1 MEKKKSILFV
11 MAGMNRGGAE
21 RSLINLLEMTDRER
35 YDIDLLV
42 FDTSGKLMAQI
53 PKGVRVLQPDRR
65 LICISTSSK
74 KEMVENFS
82 AKAVA
87 FRLAYNFAKNKEK
100 IPYIQSQEKWKSVYQ
115 PVLKP
120 LHREYD
126 IAVAYMHSLP
136 SYYVIDKVNAKRK
149 ILWVHNDYSRLV
161 EGMNFDRP
169 YFEKADQVVTISE
182 QCVRELEKAFPDLT
196 DKFTCLYNLNPENKI
211 REKALAF
218 YPEEYRDCKGL
229 KLISIGRLNYQKGF
243 DYAVDAAKILK
254 DKNVDFSWFIIGSGE
269 LRQPLEDQIRSL
281 GMEKEVYLLGER
293 ENPYPYIQN
302 ADIVVQTSRFEGKS
316 IVLDEAKI
324 LYKPII
330 TTDYVSVRDQIED
343 GKSGMIVS
351 LHAQAI
357 ADAIAKLYQNAQL
370 CEELSGYLKT
380 IPDVTAIVLQKY
392 DSCFWGCKFEVKKKA
407 TIGVEKYEDFGNN
420 I

>member
-1 MEKKKSILFV
+1 MGEYIVVEQKKSILFV

-21 RSLINLLEMTDRER
+21 RSLINLLEMMDRER
-35 YDIDLLV
+35 YDIELLV
-42 FDTSGKLMAQI
+42 FNTSGKLMAQI
-53 PKGVRVLQPDRR
+53 PKSVRVLQPDRR
-65 LICISTSSK
+65 LICISTSSR
-74 KEMVENFS
+74 KEMLENFS

-87 FRLAYNFAKNKEK
+87 FRLAYNLSKNKAM
-100 IPYIQSQEKWKSVYQ
+100 IPYIQSQRKWKSVYR

-120 LHREYD
+120 IYKEYD

-161 EGMNFDRP
+161 EGKNFDRP

-182 QCVRELEKAFPDLT
+182 QCVQELVKAFPDLT
-196 DKFTCLYNLNPENKI
+196 DKFICIYNLNPEKKI
-211 REKALAF
+211 REKALEF
-218 YPEEYRDCKGL
+218 YPEEYQNCKGL

-243 DYAVDAAKILK
+243 DYAIEAARILK
-254 DKNVDFSWFIIGSGE
+254 DKGVEFSWFIIGSGE
-269 LRQPLEDQIRSL
+269 LKDALEEQIRSL
-281 GMEKEVYLLGER
+281 GVEKSVHLLGER

-330 TTDYVSVRDQIED
+330 TTDYTSVYDQIEN
-343 GKSGMIVS
+343 GKSGIIVPIDS
-351 LHAQAI
+351 NSI
-357 ADAIAKLYQNAQL
+357 ADGVLLLLENPVLREKLVSELKNMPECAKK
-370 CEELSGYLKT
+370 EIK
-380 IPDVTAIVLQKY
+380 KY
-392 DSCFWGCKFEVKKKA
+392 YDCF
-407 TIGVEKYEDFGNN
+407 IGDGRGHGT
-420 I
+420 

>member
-1 MEKKKSILFV
+1 MGECVVMKKKKSILFV

-21 RSLINLLEMTDRER
+21 RSLINLLEMMDKER
-35 YDIDLLV
+35 YDINLLV
-42 FDTSGKLMAQI
+42 FDINGKLMAQI
-53 PKGVRVLQPDRR
+53 PKGVQVLQPDRR
-65 LICISTSSK
+65 LKCVSTSSK

-87 FRLAYNFAKNKEK
+87 FRLAYNFVKNREK
-100 IPYIQSQEKWKSVYQ
+100 IPYIQSQEKWKSVYR
-115 PVLKP
+115 PVLKR
-120 LHREYD
+120 LHKEYD

-149 ILWVHNDYSRLV
+149 ILWVHNDYSQLV
-161 EGMNFDRP
+161 EGRSFDRP

-182 QCVRELEKAFPDLT
+182 QCVRELEKAFPDLS
-196 DKFTCLYNLNPENKI
+196 DKFACIYNLNPENKI

-218 YPEEYRDCKGL
+218 YPEEYRKCKGP

-243 DYAVDAAKILK
+243 DYAVNAAKILK
-254 DKNVDFSWFIIGSGE
+254 DKNIDFSWFIIGSGE
-269 LRQPLEDQIRSL
+269 LRQMLEDQIRL
-281 GMEKEVYLLGER
+281 LEVGKEVHLLGER

-330 TTDYVSVRDQIED
+330 TTDYVSVHDQIEN
-343 GKSGMIVS
+343 GKNGLIVA
-351 LHAQAI
+351 LDAQAI
-357 ADAIAKLYQNAQL
+357 ADLIEKLYKNTQL
-370 CEELSGYLKT
+370 CKELSGYLET
-380 IPDVTAIVLQKY
+380 VADVTATELRKY
-392 DSCFWGCKFEVKKKA
+392 DSCFLG
-407 TIGVEKYEDFGNN
+407 I
-420 I
+420 